1 MTAGTVWTTMR
12 WGRLLVPLLLLGM
25 LAGPVRAMERRT
37 REAIALPEEIASS
50 RFTLRV
56 NGREVAVAHAAANY
70 YFANFDVRGPVSVTV
85 TAPTDDYWA
94 RGVEV
99 QPWRLGIR
107 PRLKGR
113 TITFRLDGPAKI
125 SITRPEDFLG
135 GAEMLFLFAN
145 RPERDAPRADAA
157 GVRYYGPGVHRGG
170 IDAKSGDVIYL
181 SPRAV
186 VLGGIN
192 LWQVENVRVFGR
204 GVIVYDGPQDPND
217 DTGWIHKPDW
227 HAIVMDE
234 ARHVS
239 IEGITCVV
247 RSRTW
252 MIQMKDSRDVR
263 FDNIKVIGGN
273 PSNAN
278 QDGMDWLGGGDTV
291 VRDSFFR
298 AADDVF
304 AVQGNW
310 HGYSPE
316 AMAIPG
322 HEVSNITIEDS
333 VVSTSISNIVRAAW
347 PNKSFDSRHFVMRNV
362 DVLHMGLGACVVPFA
377 LLEIWADPDG
387 HGTHANYLFDDV
399 RLEDWN
405 SLVQLRQPAPGIE
418 DVRFRDVAAL
428 ESGSLVPSTLK
439 GNVKGVSFDSVTL
452 ANRLVE
458 KDDDV
463 PLNVVDGASEPLFS
477 STAARAGFTYSAGL
491 IAPGRRVRFAA
502 GRSQA
507 GEAKIVRYE
516 WSFGDGT
523 RATGRVVQHAFPD
536 TEGTLW
542 DHSGRFR
549 VLLRTVD
556 ANGRSSWASAAVVI
570 AKRLQP
576 AVEVESTEPGVRYEY
591 FGGPG
596 LDVDDLRAEDGIM
609 TGISPDIRV
618 APPLHEDYGAV
629 FEGLIDVPT
638 DGGYTFTLLSNDGG
652 RLEVDSAV
660 IAASPKA
667 WLRVCGSEG
676 NAVQAARGS
685 VALAKGRHRIRVAM
699 THTAGADGFTVLWEG
714 LGVRQEAILASALS
728 HETED
733 SEEKSAAVQ

>member
-1 MTAGTVWTTMR
+1 MTAGTVRTTMR
-12 WGRLLVPLLLLGM
+12 WGRLLVPLLLFGM
-25 LAGPVRAMERRT
+25 LAGPGWAMQRHSPGT
-37 REAIALPEEIASS
+37 VALPEEIASS
-50 RFTLRV
+50 RFALRV
-56 NGREVAVAHAAANY
+56 NGQEVAVAHAAANY
-70 YFANFDVRGPVSVTV
+70 YFANFDVRGAVTVTV
-85 TAPTDDYWA
+85 TAPTEDYWA

-113 TITFRLDGPAKI
+113 TISFRLDGPAKI
-125 SITRPEDFLG
+125 SITRPGDFLG

-145 RPERDAPRADAA
+145 RPERDAPRADTA

-181 SPRAV
+181 APGAV
-186 VLGGIN
+186 VLGGLN
-192 LWQVENVRVFGR
+192 LWHVENVRVFGR
-204 GVIVYDGPQDPND
+204 GVIVYDGPQDPYD

-252 MIQMKDSRDVR
+252 MIQMKDSRDIR
-263 FDNIKVIGGN
+263 FDNVKVIGG
-273 PSNAN
+273 SEGNAN

-304 AVQGNW
+304 AMQGNW
-310 HGYSPE
+310 DGYSPE

-362 DVLHMGLGACVVPFA
+362 DVLHMGMGACVVPFA

-387 HGTHANYLFDDV
+387 HGTHADYVFDDV
-399 RLEDWN
+399 RLEDWY
-405 SLVQLRQPAPGIE
+405 SLVQLRQPTQGIE
-418 DVRFRDVAAL
+418 NVRFRDVTAL

-439 GNVKGVSFDSVTL
+439 GSVKGVSFDSVTL

-458 KDDDV
+458 KKDDV
-463 PLNVVDGASEPLFS
+463 PLEVVGGASEPLFS

-491 IAPGRRVRFAA
+491 IAPRHLVRFAA

-507 GEAKIVRYE
+507 GAAKIVRYE

-536 TEGTLW
+536 AEGTLW
-542 DHSGRFR
+542 DHSGKFR
-549 VLLRTVD
+549 VLLRTMD
-556 ANGRSSWASAAVVI
+556 ENGRSSWAYAPVVV
-570 AKRLQP
+570 ARRLQP
-576 AVEVESTEPGVRYEY
+576 AMSSASTQAGVRYEY
-591 FGGPG
+591 FGEPR
-596 LDVDDLRAEDGIM
+596 LDVDELRTEDGIVS
-609 TGISPDIRV
+609 GVSQDIRV

-629 FEGLIDVPT
+629 FKGLVEVPA
-638 DGGYTFTLLSNDGG
+638 DGGYTFTLLGDDGG
-652 RLEVDSAV
+652 RLEVDSVV
-660 IAASPKA
+660 IAASPKT
-667 WLRVCGSEG
+667 WPQVCGSEG

-699 THTAGADGFTVLWEG
+699 THTAGADGFAVLWEG
-714 LGVRQEAILASALS
+714 PGVQQEAIPASALS
-728 HETED
+728 HEAQSD
-733 SEEKSAAVQ
+733 EEKSAPVQ

>member
-1 MTAGTVWTTMR
+1 MAVVALGSFFAGFH
-12 WGRLLVPLLLLGM
+12 
-25 LAGPVRAMERRT
+25 AGHAMQRRSPAAAA
-37 REAIALPEEIASS
+37 ELPEEIASS
-50 RFTLRV
+50 RFVLRV

-70 YFANFDVRGPVSVTV
+70 YFANFDVRGRGMVEV
-85 TAPTDDYWA
+85 TAPTDDYWS

-113 TITFRLDGPAKI
+113 TISFRLDGPAKI
-125 SITRPEDFLG
+125 SITRPGDFLA

-145 RPERDAPRADAA
+145 RPERDAPRANAA
-157 GVRYYGPGVHRGG
+157 GVRFYGPGVHRDG
-170 IDAKSGDVIYL
+170 INAKSGDVIYL
-181 SPRAV
+181 APGAV
-186 VLGGIN
+186 VLGGLN

-204 GVIVYDGPQDPND
+204 GVIVYDGPQNPND

-227 HAIVMDE
+227 HAIVMDR
-234 ARHVS
+234 ARHIS

-252 MIQMKDSRDVR
+252 MIQMKDSRDIR
-263 FDNIKVIGGN
+263 FDNVKAIGG
-273 PSNAN
+273 SAGNAN

-304 AVQGNW
+304 AMQGNW
-310 HGYSPE
+310 DGYSPD

-347 PNKSFDSRHFVMRNV
+347 PRKSFDSHHFVMRNV
-362 DVLHMGLGACVVPFA
+362 DVLHMGMGACVVPFA

-387 HGTHANYLFDDV
+387 HGTQSDYLFEDV
-399 RLEDWN
+399 RLEDWY
-405 SLVQLRQPAPGIE
+405 SLVQLRQPAQGIE
-418 DVRFRDVAAL
+418 EVRFRDVAAL
-428 ESGSLVPSTLK
+428 EVGSLVPSTLK
-439 GNVKGVSFDSVTL
+439 GSVRGVSFDNVTL
-452 ANRLVE
+452 ANRLME
-458 KDDDV
+458 KDEEV
-463 PLNVVDGASEPLFS
+463 PLEVTGGAEAPAYGSG
-477 STAARAGFTYSAGL
+477 AARAGFTYSAGL

-502 GRSQA
+502 GSSQT
-507 GEAKIVRYE
+507 GVAKIVRYE

-523 RATGRVVQHAFPD
+523 RATGRVVRHAFTD
-536 TEGTLW
+536 TQGTLW

-556 ANGRSSWASAAVVI
+556 ANGRTSWADAPVVV
-570 AKRLQP
+570 AKRLEP
-576 AVEVESTEPGVRYEY
+576 AVSVASTEAGVRYEY
-591 FGGPG
+591 FAGSR
-596 LDVDDLRAEDGIM
+596 LDVDALRKEDAIATGMSAGLSVAAM
-609 TGISPDIRV
+609 THG
-618 APPLHEDYGAV
+618 EQYGAV
-629 FEGLIDVPT
+629 FEGLIDVPA
-638 DGGYTFTLLSNDGG
+638 DGGYAFTLLGNDGG
-652 RLEVDSAV
+652 QLDVDSAT

-667 WLRVCGSEG
+667 WPQVCGSEG

-699 THTAGADGFTVLWEG
+699 THTAGSDGFAVLWQG
-714 LGVRQEAILASALS
+714 PGVPQEAIPASALS
-728 HETED
+728 HEVED
-733 SEEKSAAVQ
+733 EKKSVFVH